1 MLKKTQEK
9 KQTKKIFLKISRR
22 MEKKYVKTRFANIH
36 SLKNVLRQLLFPA
49 IDSVMIVIKNKL
61 FICIKYKVVVGVG
74 FKTNTKLQFTIK

>member
-1 MLKKTQEK
+1 
-9 KQTKKIFLKISRR
+9 

-61 FICIKYKVVVGVG
+61 FICIKYKVVVGVH
-74 FKTNTKLQFTIK
+74 LYRDI